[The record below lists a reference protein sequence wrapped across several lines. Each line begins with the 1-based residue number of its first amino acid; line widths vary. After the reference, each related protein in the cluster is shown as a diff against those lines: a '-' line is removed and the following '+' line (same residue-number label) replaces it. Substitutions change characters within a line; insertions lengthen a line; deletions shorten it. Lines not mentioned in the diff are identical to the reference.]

1 MTSIKLKKK
10 IQEASSSVL
19 CIKLIYMAIDKEIKE
34 ALKAKKVIIGS
45 NSVLR
50 GLRVGGL
57 KSVIL
62 ASNCPQDKIM
72 DLERYSKLS
81 GTQVNKFEGNSLQLG
96 EICGKPFN
104 VLLVGVKK

>member
-1 MTSIKLKKK
+1 M
-10 IQEASSSVL
+10 SV
-19 CIKLIYMAIDKEIKE
+19 DKEIKE
-34 ALKAKKVIIGS
+34 AMKAKKIVIGS

-62 ASNCPQDKIM
+62 ASNCPQAKLV
-72 DLERYSKLS
+72 DLERYSKIS
-81 GTQVNKFEGNSLQLG
+81 GAELNKFAGNSIQLG

-104 VLLVGVKK
+104 VLLVGLRK